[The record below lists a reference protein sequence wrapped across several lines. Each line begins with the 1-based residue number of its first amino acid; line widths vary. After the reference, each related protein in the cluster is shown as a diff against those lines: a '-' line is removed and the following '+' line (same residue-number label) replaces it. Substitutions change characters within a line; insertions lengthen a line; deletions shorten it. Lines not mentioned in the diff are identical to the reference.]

1 VPNPTAA
8 AQVKTASDIFGLLLE
23 TRNRQVKQ
31 ATPAKLQEFKEE
43 AGRALRKWATV
54 TEEQLEIM
62 RRAVSRGHG
71 RIPLSEAQ
79 GHWELLD
86 QLRNDIYRYVE
97 DRDSLLEDY
106 EPLQRAAAPET
117 LQPFW
122 SRFDTAFDMLES
134 YKDTLSRYQET
145 YAQQPMTEI
154 RKYEIQSRE
163 DSHLIRSKLREFVV
177 LAQAL
182 MQIIGKL

>member
-1 VPNPTAA
+1 MANPTAA
-8 AQVKTASDIFGLLLE
+8 AEVKAASDSLGLLLE
-23 TRNRQVKQ
+23 TRNRQAKQ
-31 ATPAKLQEFKEE
+31 ATPAKLQEFKQE
-43 AGRALRKWATV
+43 AGHALRKWAMV
-54 TEEQLEIM
+54 TEEKLENM
-62 RRAVSRGHG
+62 RRAISRGHG
-71 RIPLSEAQ
+71 RMPPGEAQ

-86 QLRNDIYRYVE
+86 QLRGDIYRYVE

-122 SRFDTAFDMLES
+122 NRFDAAFDILES
-134 YKDTLSRYQET
+134 YKDTFARYQET
-145 YAQQPMTEI
+145 YPQQSMTEI
-154 RKYEIQSRE
+154 RRYEIQSRE
-163 DSHLIRSKLREFVV
+163 DSHLIRGKLREFIV